1 MVSPSV
7 LGGSYLHDLGTRM
20 TLVLL
25 VEDDTRFAR
34 LLSQHLEA
42 HKFQVLTAKTGRE
55 GITST
60 LRDFPDVILLD
71 LGLPDMDGIQVLQ
84 ALRPHTEASI
94 IIISARHD
102 QRDIVQGLRI
112 GADDYLSKPFGLPEL
127 IARIHANVRQANR
140 SSNGIEQHH
149 TQLQVIDYNTLHV
162 DVPEARVTNNG
173 SPVEL
178 TATEFRLLTYLL
190 ASMGRVVTSNQILE
204 AVWGAEY
211 IGDPHLVRVYIS
223 RVRKKIEL
231 DPGNPRVV
239 VTRFGIGY
247 QVPTL
252 PSTTG
257 VE

>member
-1 MVSPSV
+1 
-7 LGGSYLHDLGTRM
+7 M
-20 TLVLL
+20 TLVLI
-25 VEDDTRFAR
+25 VEDDARFVR

-42 HKFQVLTAKTGRE
+42 HELQVLTAKTGRE

-60 LRDFPDVILLD
+60 LKEYPDVILLD
-71 LGLPDMDGIQVLQ
+71 LGLPDMDGSEVLRE
-84 ALRPHTEASI
+84 LRPHTEASI

-102 QRDIVQGLRI
+102 QRNIVRGLRL

-127 IARIHANVRQANR
+127 IARIHANVRRANR
-140 SSNGIEQHH
+140 FSNGIELHH
-149 TQLQVIDYNTLHV
+149 TKPQVIDYKTLHI
-162 DVPEARVTNNG
+162 DVLQASVTNNG

-223 RVRKKIEL
+223 RLRKKIEL
-231 DPGNPRVV
+231 DPGNPRVI

-247 QVPTL
+247 HVPTP

-257 VE
+257 AE